1 MNSFEFNKLAG
12 GLLGALLF
20 AMALNIV
27 SDGIFSQARP
37 AKPGYDLPALEE
49 AAAESGT
56 PAPAEPLPVLLAKA
70 DPKKGE
76 TFTKACQACHNFEKG
91 AGPKVGPPLYGV
103 VDRPKGSIG
112 GFSYSEG
119 MKDKGGK
126 WTFDDLNAFIAN
138 PKGVVSGT
146 KMAFAGEKDPQK
158 RADIIDYLHTLSE
171 NPEPLPKAEPA
182 AAAPAPAGAA
192 PAPPKAADG
201 K

>member
-20 AMALNIV
+20 AMTLNIV

-37 AKPGYDLPALEE
+37 AKPGYDLPAQEE
-49 AAAESGT
+49 ASAEAGT
-56 PAPAEPLPVLLAKA
+56 AAPAEPLPVLLAKA

-76 TFTKACQACHNFEKG
+76 TLTKACQACHNFEKG

-103 VDRPKGSIG
+103 LDRPKGSVP
-112 GFSYSEG
+112 GFAYSDG

-126 WTFDDLNAFIAN
+126 WTFDDLNSFISN
-138 PKGVVSGT
+138 PKTMVAGT

-158 RADIIDYLHTLSE
+158 RADIIDYLHTLSDS
-171 NPEPLPKAEPA
+171 PEALPKIEPA
-182 AAAPAPAGAA
+182 AAPAA
-192 PAPPKAADG
+192 PAADKAETKPATGG

>member
-1 MNSFEFNKLAG
+1 MNSFEFNKIAG

-37 AKPGYDLPALEE
+37 AKPGYDLPAVQE

-91 AGPKVGPPLYGV
+91 AAAKVGPPLYGV
-103 VDRPKGSIG
+103 VDRDKGSIA

-119 MKDKGGK
+119 MKGKGGK

-138 PKGVVSGT
+138 PKGVVAGT

-158 RADIIDYLHTLSE
+158 RADIIDYLHSLSD
-171 NPEPLPKAEPA
+171 NPKPLPVVTET
-182 AAAPAPAGAA
+182 APADALPASTA
-192 PAPPKAADG
+192 PAKKG
-201 K
+201 